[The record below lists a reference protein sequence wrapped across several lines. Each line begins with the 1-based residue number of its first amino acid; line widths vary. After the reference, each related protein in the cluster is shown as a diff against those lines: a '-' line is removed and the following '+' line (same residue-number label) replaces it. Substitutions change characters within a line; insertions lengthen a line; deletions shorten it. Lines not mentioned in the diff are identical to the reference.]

1 MTQNWKKQM
10 RRAIN
15 KTGLAFACATF
26 LSLCAQGND
35 GAQKNIVFIENEQI
49 KLGMDMSSGGG
60 ICHFEDK
67 ADGKGNR
74 INRFDR
80 GRLIQQSYYGEH
92 DGSTWAEKPWLWNPI
107 QGGDYKGKPAPV
119 LERKIEKDKAYVK
132 SVGVHWASG
141 EVLSDCVFEE
151 WIMLEGGTARI
162 KFKFTYS
169 GNTEHPARH
178 QELPAF
184 FANGGM
190 TDLYFYDGKKPWT
203 NDTPKVRK
211 DLKEVRNEYA
221 KPTENWA
228 AYIGADGRGIG
239 LYFPASD
246 EITYYRC
253 EHPDKG
259 ETGVACSYF
268 APISTLS
275 IKPGFTFEYEIFVKI
290 GTLKEI
296 REKFYSLHSGAAAA
310 NAAN

>member
-1 MTQNWKKQM
+1 MKHIASAAVILAYT
-10 RRAIN
+10 A
-15 KTGLAFACATF
+15 LCAFAETGTA
-26 LSLCAQGND
+26 A
-35 GAQKNIVFIENEQI
+35 NIVFIENEQI

-151 WIMLEGGTARI
+151 
-162 KFKFTYS
+162 YS
-169 GNTEHPARH
+169 GNAEHPARH